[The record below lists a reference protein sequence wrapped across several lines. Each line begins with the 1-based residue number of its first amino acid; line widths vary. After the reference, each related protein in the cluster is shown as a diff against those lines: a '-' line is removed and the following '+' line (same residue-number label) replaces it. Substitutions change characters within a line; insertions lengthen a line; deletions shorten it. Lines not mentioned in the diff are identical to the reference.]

1 MSETEPKRVDFSQAK
16 EPPNSIDS
24 EVDATADNP
33 NLDPKLN
40 PFQGQ
45 EGLEKQQDAI
55 PPGERMIQQT
65 WMRGG
70 R

>member
-1 MSETEPKRVDFSQAK
+1 MNETEPKRVDFSKAN

-24 EVDATADNP
+24 EADTTAENP
-33 NLDPKLN
+33 HLEPKLDPSQSLE
-40 PFQGQ
+40 GQ
-45 EGLEKQQDAI
+45 DEPNDAI
-55 PPGERMIQQT
+55 PLGERMIQQT